1 MSEQGQQQDDQQ
13 GQQDQQ
19 QQDGQQGQQQTP
31 GPVPYERFKQVND
44 ALREMQERLAQV
56 EEERKE
62 AEERE
67 LKEKEDWKT
76 LAEKREAEEICRRF
90 AAERL
95 ARLRLQVA
103 TMKGI
108 PVAMADRLRGETE
121 EELLKDAD
129 VLLPLLRPVE
139 GPGVP
144 PAGRGGQAQKFDLT
158 TMSPEEIRKNR
169 AAILAQMRSE

>member
-76 LAEKREAEEICRRF
+76 LAEKREAELRM
-90 AAERL
+90 ERL